1 MLCFGVGLG
10 GSAQIVS
17 FALVREHNP
26 PQYNGTAIGIL
37 NALVTGAGALFQ
49 PTVGWVLD
57 LGWDGAMIDGARVY
71 SVANYEQALSVLVAG
86 CVVGIVCAVVMRES
100 SGYGRG

>member
-1 MLCFGVGLG
+1 MGFG

-26 PQYNGTAIGIL
+26 VQYNGTAIGIL

-49 PTVGWVLD
+49 PMVGWMLD
-57 LGWDGAMIDGARVY
+57 LGWDGRMVDGARIY
-71 SVANYEQALSVLVAG
+71 SVGNYQMALTVLVIG
-86 CVVGIVCAVVMRES
+86 CAVGILCAIAMRES